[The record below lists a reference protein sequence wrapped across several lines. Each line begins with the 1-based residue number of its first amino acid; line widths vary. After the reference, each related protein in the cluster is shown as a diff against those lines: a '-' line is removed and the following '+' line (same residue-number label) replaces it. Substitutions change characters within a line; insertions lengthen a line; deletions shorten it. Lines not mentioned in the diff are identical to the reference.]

1 MKTASVETRCE
12 CQGRLSAELDEAG
25 IVILGAVRTADGI
38 VELAPAT
45 AIDAG
50 NEQFQVGW
58 LCPLCGRN
66 TLRSFYRG
74 ALSYTEA
81 PASIPS
87 SPPGAE

>member
-1 MKTASVETRCE
+1 MKTASVRTRCE

-25 IVILGAVRTADGI
+25 IVLLGAVRAEDGV

-50 NEQFQVGW
+50 SEQFQVGW

-66 TLRSFYRG
+66 TVRSFYRG
-74 ALSYTEA
+74 ALTYTETE
-81 PASIPS
+81 ASNPVE
-87 SPPGAE
+87 GAA